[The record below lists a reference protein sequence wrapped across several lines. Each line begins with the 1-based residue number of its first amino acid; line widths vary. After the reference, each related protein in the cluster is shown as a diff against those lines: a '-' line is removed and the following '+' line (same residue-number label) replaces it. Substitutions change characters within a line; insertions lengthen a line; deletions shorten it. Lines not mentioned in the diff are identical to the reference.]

1 MSSLPMEQSQSIHCD
16 QCDLSFNTYST
27 LSFHRNTC
35 HTDISLY
42 KCDECTYTNK
52 EKLGLK
58 RHIESHHNGVTHA
71 CETCGKFFSEAK
83 SLGRHKRI
91 IFSCQYCSYKAKR
104 NYKIFQHHAIAHHSC
119 LRWLFT
125 RNEIAPSGCFE
136 HSV

>member
-71 CETCGKFFSEAK
+71 CETCGKFYSEAK
-83 SLGRHKRI
+83 SVGRHKRI
-91 IFSCQYCSYKAKR
+91 AHEGLIFSCQYCSYKAKR

-119 LRWLFT
+119 LR
-125 RNEIAPSGCFE
+125 
-136 HSV
+136 